1 MLDVEGE
8 YVSAVKAALE
18 GVGFEVLVNAV
29 VEGVSGLKHPF
40 DIIARKRDRL
50 VCVSIKPPDPVLSLL
65 EMAKSMDVRG
75 EVFVAILGNPPQEL
89 PREFNGKRFKMFS
102 VKTPKELAEK
112 LRELLA

>member
-18 GVGFEVLVNAV
+18 GLGFEVLVNAV
-29 VEGVSGLKHPF
+29 VEGVSGLKHSF
-40 DIIARKRDRL
+40 DIVARKRDRL
-50 VCVSIKPPDPVLSLL
+50 VCVSIRSPDPVLLLL

-75 EVFVAILGNPPQEL
+75 EVFMAILGNPCGGL
-89 PREFNGKRFKMFS
+89 PKESNGKRFKMFS

>member
-75 EVFVAILGNPPQEL
+75 EVFVAILGNPQEL